1 MTITR
6 STQLSQG
13 NIMTET
19 LASNSAV
26 QCDYDTVYQVT
37 MLPTATTCKI
47 VQCHKIYN
55 DNNSMSQTVARIK

>member
-1 MTITR
+1 
-6 STQLSQG
+6 
-13 NIMTET
+13 MTET